1 VSNHD
6 TKVSGYKI
14 MSSKNRAHKKV
25 VYPSKDEIIDALKE
39 EEVPKGFEQFLV
51 LLEFNKKSDKLC
63 LIKGELLQNEDVVL
77 RGKLTVIP
85 EMTSNPTQ
93 WDKMEV
99 GESKIFGFSLEYRGE
114 TLFDIFSEG
123 FKESIRKGKIP
134 FCP

>member
-1 VSNHD
+1 MPNHD

-14 MSSKNRAHKKV
+14 MSSETRATKKV
-25 VYPSKDEIIDALKE
+25 SYPSKEEIIEVLKE
-39 EEVPKGFEQFLV
+39 EEVPKGFEQFIV

-99 GESKIFGFSLEYRGE
+99 GESKIFGFSLEYKGE